1 MFQSVSNKPLHQM
14 EQTLVTIW
22 LCLSSSYYMI
32 FVPFGHSHMAAM
44 VNSAIWWADIS
55 LSSQKPHIQLL
66 VGINVPDLTI
76 YRVYVLFVDQ
86 KSMMAAA
93 ALWIC

>member
-1 MFQSVSNKPLHQM
+1 VQYDGL
-14 EQTLVTIW
+14 
-22 LCLSSSYYMI
+22 I
-32 FVPFGHSHMAAM
+32 F
-44 VNSAIWWADIS
+44 

-93 ALWIC
+93 AL